1 MVVLNKDTHQ
11 ELKLTLAEEFL
22 FFAWRIGALTF
33 HPEGRTLK
41 SGRLSPYFFN
51 SGLLNNGPSL
61 EAMSLGYANVI
72 AKHFTSFNP
81 VQQDRSLD
89 FDLLYG
95 PPYKGSIL
103 VPAVALQLHKMGFE
117 DTYFSTSRKEEKKHG
132 EGGVFIGAPIKPG
145 DIALI
150 VDDVIT
156 DGGTKRE
163 AVELIQKHGG
173 TVAGLVIAFDRQ
185 ERGAGT
191 ESAAQEFSREY
202 NVPVHAIATLA
213 DLISLVE
220 KRDDFA
226 KIRKPLIAYR
236 QQYGVVS

>member
-1 MVVLNKDTHQ
+1 MSENMNQ
-11 ELKLTLAEEFL
+11 EWSLMPAEEFL
-22 FFAWRIGALTF
+22 FFAWSIGALTF
-33 HPEGRTLK
+33 HPEGYTLK
-41 SGRLSPYFFN
+41 SGRTSPYFFN
-51 SGLLNNGPSL
+51 SGLFNDGRRLKVL
-61 EAMSLGYANVI
+61 SLGYADVI
-72 AKHFTSFNP
+72 AQHFTFSRS
-81 VQQDRSLD
+81 VHQQGRFLAC
-89 FDLLYG
+89 DLLYG
-95 PPYKGSIL
+95 PPYKGTIL
-103 VPAVALQLHKMGFE
+103 VPAIALQLYKVGFE
-117 DTYFSTSRKEEKKHG
+117 DTYFCTSRKEEKTHG
-132 EGGVFIGAPIKPG
+132 EGGMVIGAPIKPG